1 MKLFMLPLLLAVAV
15 LVSGCTGQQ
24 SAQTTPDK
32 PTSAI
37 TPTGEVKEFTIRES
51 NFKLSPSNI
60 TVNQGDLIKITVV
73 IDQGTHN
80 LFVEGY
86 DQRVNVASSG
96 KSQVMEFVVDKSG
109 IFKMWC
115 EVAGHRDLG
124 MEGQLIVQKR

>member
-1 MKLFMLPLLLAVAV
+1 MKLFMLPLLLVGV
-15 LVSGCTGQQ
+15 ILVSGCTGQQ
-24 SAQTTPDK
+24 SSQTTSDK

-60 TVNQGDLIKITVV
+60 TANQGDLVKITVV
-73 IDQGTHN
+73 VDQGTHD

-86 DQRVNVASSG
+86 DQRVNVAPSG
-96 KSQVMEFVVDKSG
+96 KSQVMEFVADKSG

-115 EVAGHRDLG
+115 EVADHRDLG
-124 MEGQLIVQKR
+124 MEGQLIVQ

>member
-1 MKLFMLPLLLAVAV
+1 MKLFMLPLLIGII

-24 SAQTTPDK
+24 SSQTTSDK
-32 PTSAI
+32 STSSI

-60 TVNQGDLIKITVV
+60 TVSQGDLVRITVV
-73 IDQGTHN
+73 VDQGTHD

-86 DQRVNVASSG
+86 GIRVNVASSG
-96 KSQVMEFVVDKSG
+96 KSQAMEFVADKSG

-115 EVAGHRDLG
+115 EVADHRDLG

>member
-1 MKLFMLPLLLAVAV
+1 MKLFRLPLILIVAI
-15 LVSGCTGQQ
+15 LVSGCTDQQ

-32 PTSAI
+32 PTAAI
-37 TPTGEVKEFTIRES
+37 TSTGEVKEFTIRES

-60 TVNQGDLIKITVV
+60 TVSQGDLVRITVV
-73 IDQGTHN
+73 VDQGTHD

-96 KSQVMEFVVDKSG
+96 KSQVMEFVADKSG

-115 EVAGHRDLG
+115 EVANHRDLG
-124 MEGQLIVQKR
+124 MEGQLIVRER

>member
-1 MKLFMLPLLLAVAV
+1 MKLFMLPLILVVAI
-15 LVSGCTGQQ
+15 LVSGCAGQQ

-32 PTSAI
+32 PTAAI

-60 TVNQGDLIKITVV
+60 TVNQGDLVKMTVV
-73 IDQGTHN
+73 VDQGTHD

-96 KSQVMEFVVDKSG
+96 KSQVMEFVADKPG
-109 IFKMWC
+109 TFKMWC

-124 MEGQLIVQKR
+124 MEGQLIVQ